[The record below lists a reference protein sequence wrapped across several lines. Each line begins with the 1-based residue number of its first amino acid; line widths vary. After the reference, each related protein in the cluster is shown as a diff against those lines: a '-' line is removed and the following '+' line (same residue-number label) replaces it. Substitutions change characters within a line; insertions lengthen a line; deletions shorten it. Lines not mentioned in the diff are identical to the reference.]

1 MLHRL
6 KLICAHPAIVNPEPR
21 FRDNSPKLNWLL
33 KTLAEIKHTSKDKV
47 IIFTELRDLQREL
60 QHAIH
65 QNFGF
70 RPVIINGDTSTK
82 SQSQNNRQR
91 LIDDFQAQLG
101 FGSDYSLYGCCPG
114 LALTSRKAN
123 HVIHFTRCWN
133 PAKEDQATDRAYRI
147 GQTKDVYV
155 YYPTVRD
162 TEITTFEETLDN
174 LLQRRR
180 ALARDML
187 CATPDL
193 NCADFETILKG
204 A

>member
-1 MLHRL
+1 M
-6 KLICAHPAIVNPEPR
+6 
-21 FRDNSPKLNWLL
+21 
-33 KTLAEIKHTSKDKV
+33 
-47 IIFTELRDLQREL
+47 
-60 QHAIH
+60 
-65 QNFGF
+65 
-70 RPVIINGDTSTK
+70 
-82 SQSQNNRQR
+82 
-91 LIDDFQAQLG
+91 
-101 FGSDYSLYGCCPG
+101 
-114 LALTSRKAN
+114 
-123 HVIHFTRCWN
+123 
-133 PAKEDQATDRAYRI
+133 YRI

>member
-1 MLHRL
+1 MRTEF
-6 KLICAHPAIVNPEPR
+6 VYGR
-21 FRDNSPKLNWLL
+21 GVSP
-33 KTLAEIKHTSKDKV
+33 
-47 IIFTELRDLQREL
+47 
-60 QHAIH
+60 
-65 QNFGF
+65 
-70 RPVIINGDTSTK
+70 
-82 SQSQNNRQR
+82 
-91 LIDDFQAQLG
+91 
-101 FGSDYSLYGCCPG
+101 
-114 LALTSRKAN
+114 
-123 HVIHFTRCWN
+123 
-133 PAKEDQATDRAYRI
+133 
-147 GQTKDVYV
+147 VYV

>member
-1 MLHRL
+1 
-6 KLICAHPAIVNPEPR
+6 
-21 FRDNSPKLNWLL
+21 
-33 KTLAEIKHTSKDKV
+33 
-47 IIFTELRDLQREL
+47 
-60 QHAIH
+60 
-65 QNFGF
+65 
-70 RPVIINGDTSTK
+70 
-82 SQSQNNRQR
+82 
-91 LIDDFQAQLG
+91 
-101 FGSDYSLYGCCPG
+101 
-114 LALTSRKAN
+114 
-123 HVIHFTRCWN
+123 CWN

-147 GQTKDVYV
+147 GQTKNVYV

-162 TEITTFEETLDN
+162 TEITTFEETLDD

>member
-1 MLHRL
+1 M
-6 KLICAHPAIVNPEPR
+6 
-21 FRDNSPKLNWLL
+21 
-33 KTLAEIKHTSKDKV
+33 
-47 IIFTELRDLQREL
+47 IIL
-60 QHAIH
+60 
-65 QNFGF
+65 
-70 RPVIINGDTSTK
+70 STV
-82 SQSQNNRQR
+82 
-91 LIDDFQAQLG
+91 AVG
-101 FGSDYSLYGCCPG
+101 FGVNVQ
-114 LALTSRKAN
+114 KAN

-162 TEITTFEETLDN
+162 TEITTFEETLDD

-193 NCADFETILKG
+193 SGADFEAILKG